1 MYIMHQV
8 IAVTAVAVAVSACA
22 GRDAQPVASVQ
33 AQDVYSDCTM
43 IRAEIEANNK
53 KAQELADEQELKVAQ
68 NVADRWDGTIA

>member
-1 MYIMHQV
+1 
-8 IAVTAVAVAVSACA
+8 
-22 GRDAQPVASVQ
+22 
-33 AQDVYSDCTM
+33 M